1 MMRQYHEVRKAKVA
15 KNEAPPWW
23 RQPRREKL
31 EISTEE
37 VDGWLAEGRD
47 GEIVARRDAL
57 VLKHEATEQRK
68 RAGALRDKRQRLK
81 GWLLNKLVK
90 FNPRQDVWND
100 ALAKVART
108 CVLRRSIARAAAGTV
123 GGCADR
129 RRGARAGRGR
139 WRAQSR
145 RGGRIPSFCDRG
157 GRCFPAVISPPHHLG
172 VQYARLGIQYARRRR
187 YIIAM
192 TI

>member
-100 ALAKVART
+100 ALAKVTRT
-108 CVLRRSIARAAAGTV
+108 WVLRRSIARAAAGTV

-145 RGGRIPSFCDRG
+145 RSERIHPSAIVVVG
-157 GRCFPAVISPPHHLG
+157 VSPRSSLLLTT
-172 VQYARLGIQYARRRR
+172 VVYSTRDLVCSTRDDVDL
-187 YIIAM
+187 
-192 TI
+192 